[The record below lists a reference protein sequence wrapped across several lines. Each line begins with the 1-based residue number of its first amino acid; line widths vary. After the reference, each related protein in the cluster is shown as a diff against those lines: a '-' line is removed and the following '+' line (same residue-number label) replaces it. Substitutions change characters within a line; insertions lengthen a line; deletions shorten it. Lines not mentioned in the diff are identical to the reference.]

1 MWNFR
6 HNNPVSIWRE
16 LDVHVQAI
24 DVISKLSFR
33 YDNLRP
39 NAGFCRMALLQ
50 SRRYRLL
57 CKDRCMLVWNKTL
70 GQFQSV
76 AAHALQHLPQLTL
89 TTLLGCGPSPIY
101 EGGTMP
107 DVLRM
112 PTVKNR
118 HPIPMLVSAE
128 CRDRTF
134 HGLSFLP
141 STRMSLGDRCCSSS
155 LPTLTTSLQA
165 PAGTPVFKRAS
176 STDSTD
182 ANFRPLCAMNQD
194 GYRQSIAVRAGF
206 RE

>member
-1 MWNFR
+1 M
-6 HNNPVSIWRE
+6 I
-16 LDVHVQAI
+16 
-24 DVISKLSFR
+24 
-33 YDNLRP
+33 
-39 NAGFCRMALLQ
+39 LLQ
-50 SRRYRLL
+50 SHRYRLL
-57 CKDRCMLVWNKTL
+57 RKDRCMLVWNKTL

-118 HPIPMLVSAE
+118 HPIPVLVSAE

-155 LPTLTTSLQA
+155 LPTLSLPTLTTSLQA

-176 STDSTD
+176 STDSTEAD
-182 ANFRPLCAMNQD
+182 FRPLCAMNPD